1 MINLS
6 NMKKVLSLLS
16 LALLM
21 ASCAPKAEPIDYG
34 KEECA
39 FCKMTIVSPQFASEV
54 VTQKSK
60 AFKYDAV
67 ECMLQAPQEDQVA
80 LHLVCD
86 YLKEGN
92 LIDATKATYLISKE
106 IESPMGAHLA
116 AFASREDAQKIQREK
131 GGELYDWQG
140 IQAKFQGH
148 QHPANEDHG
157 NMHDH

>member
-1 MINLS
+1 
-6 NMKKVLSLLS
+6 MKKVLSLLS
-16 LALLM
+16 LGLLM

-92 LIDATKATYLISKE
+92 LIDATKATYLISPE
-106 IESPMGAHLA
+106 IQSPMGAHLA
-116 AFASREDAQKIQREK
+116 AFASKDEAQKVQAEK
-131 GGELYDWQG
+131 GGDLYDWAG
-140 IQAKFQGH
+140 IQAKFQSH
-148 QHPANEDHG
+148 QHPAHDHG

>member
-1 MINLS
+1 
-6 NMKKVLSLLS
+6 MKKVLSLLS
-16 LALLM
+16 LGLLL

-92 LIDATKATYLISKE
+92 LIDATKATYLISPE
-106 IESPMGAHLA
+106 IQSPMGAHLA
-116 AFASREDAQKIQREK
+116 AFASKDEAQKVQAEK
-131 GGELYDWQG
+131 GGDLYDWAG
-140 IQAKFQGH
+140 IQAKFQSH
-148 QHPANEDHG
+148 QHPAHDHG

>member
-1 MINLS
+1 
-6 NMKKVLSLLS
+6 MKKVLSLLS
-16 LALLM
+16 LGLLM

-92 LIDATKATYLISKE
+92 LIDATKATYLISPE
-106 IESPMGAHLA
+106 IQSPMGAHLA
-116 AFASREDAQKIQREK
+116 AFASKDEAQKETS
-131 GGELYDWQG
+131 
-140 IQAKFQGH
+140 
-148 QHPANEDHG
+148 
-157 NMHDH
+157 

>member
-1 MINLS
+1 
-6 NMKKVLSLLS
+6 MKKVLSLLS
-16 LALLM
+16 LALLV

-67 ECMLQAPQEDQVA
+67 ECMLQAPQEDQIA

-92 LIDATKATYLISKE
+92 LIDATKATYLWELTWQLLPPVRMPKRYKEKKEENSMTGKVSKLSSKDISTLPLLTMTTCM
-106 IESPMGAHLA
+106 IT
-116 AFASREDAQKIQREK
+116 
-131 GGELYDWQG
+131 
-140 IQAKFQGH
+140 
-148 QHPANEDHG
+148 N
-157 NMHDH
+157 

>member
-39 FCKMTIVSPQFASEV
+39 FCKMTIVSPQFAAEV

-116 AFASREDAQKIQREK
+116 AFASREDAQKIQGEK